1 MKALRLSFPRCL
13 MFCVLCGAGFTVN
26 LSYADTLLAIT
37 DIHFNPLHGL
47 TKAQFQQLTEKP
59 TWQWGDYFESLAQ
72 APSQPGEDSNYALMA
87 TALDAAKREA
97 PEASFV
103 LYMGDFL
110 AHDWQASYDKVARK
124 SLRDDPEAYQEFTKN
139 VLKMLALEFQKR
151 FSDIPIFATLG
162 NDDAFCADY
171 WIQPSS
177 EFNRHFA
184 EIWLPLLK
192 GTVEPKPFTES
203 FHQFGAF
210 TAELRGL
217 SGQRLVVLNS
227 VYWSS
232 SYCDDYFKPDSRGC
246 CQCEN
251 PGPLPGRKQIAW
263 LEQELDL
270 AKRENKRVW
279 LVMHVPPGLDSY
291 AEQKAGGK
299 CLTASMWT
307 PEFTTRYLE
316 IVEKYESVLQVGFAG
331 HTHMDDFRVTM
342 HEGRPL
348 LVHKLVPAVSP
359 IFKNRPAFQI
369 FQWDSARRVVQNWQT
384 YQFDPVAQPKVGVS
398 AWSEEYDA
406 RESYALEEMTGA
418 SVATLIE
425 KATQPTGTAFARAY
439 AQFYSVSAS
448 ELAEKDLPVY
458 FSAVL
463 NPLYSDFAARLTKLQ
478 PGTTVQRGPQGQMRR
493 PKNQ

>member
-1 MKALRLSFPRCL
+1 M
-13 MFCVLCGAGFTVN
+13 
-26 LSYADTLLAIT
+26 
-37 DIHFNPLHGL
+37 
-47 TKAQFQQLTEKP
+47 
-59 TWQWGDYFESLAQ
+59 
-72 APSQPGEDSNYALMA
+72 
-87 TALDAAKREA
+87 
-97 PEASFV
+97 
-103 LYMGDFL
+103 
-110 AHDWQASYDKVARK
+110 
-124 SLRDDPEAYQEFTKN
+124 
-139 VLKMLALEFQKR
+139 
-151 FSDIPIFATLG
+151 
-162 NDDAFCADY
+162 
-171 WIQPSS
+171 
-177 EFNRHFA
+177 
-184 EIWLPLLK
+184 
-192 GTVEPKPFTES
+192 
-203 FHQFGAF
+203 
-210 TAELRGL
+210 
-217 SGQRLVVLNS
+217 NS

-316 IVEKYESVLQVGFAG
+316 IIEKYESVLQVGFAG

-406 RESYALEEMTGA
+406 RESYALEEMTAA

-425 KATQPTGTAFARAY
+425 TATQPTGTAFCAG
-439 AQFYSVSAS
+439 
-448 ELAEKDLPVY
+448 LCPVLLGECLGIGGEG
-458 FSAVL
+458 F
-463 NPLYSDFAARLTKLQ
+463 ARLFQCGTQSTLRRFCSS
-478 PGTTVQRGPQGQMRR
+478 PGRTEARNDGTTWTAGTDAPSQKSVRHLALTT
-493 PKNQ
+493 

>member
-1 MKALRLSFPRCL
+1 MKKICLGFTRCL
-13 MFCVLCGAGFTVN
+13 MLCLLCGAGLTVN
-26 LSYADTLLAIT
+26 LSYADTFLAIT
-37 DIHFNPLHGL
+37 DIHFNPFHGL
-47 TKAQFQQLTEKP
+47 TKAQFQKLTEMP
-59 TWQWGDYFESLAQ
+59 TDQWGDYFESLGQ
-72 APSQPGEDSNYALMA
+72 APSQPGEDSNYALMV
-87 TALDAAKREA
+87 TALDAAKRNA
-97 PEASFV
+97 ADASFV

-110 AHDWQASYDKVARK
+110 AHDWQTSYDNVARK
-124 SLRDDPEAYQEFTKN
+124 SLQDDPEAYQEFTQN
-139 VLKMLALEFQKR
+139 VVKMMALEFQTR
-151 FSDIPIFATLG
+151 FSDIPVFATLG

-184 EIWLPLLK
+184 KIWLPLLK
-192 GTVEPKPFTES
+192 GMVEPTPFRES

-210 TAELRGL
+210 SAELPGL
-217 SGQRLVVLNS
+217 SDQRLVVLNS

-251 PGPLPGRKQIAW
+251 PGPLPGRKQFAW
-263 LEQELDL
+263 LEQELDR
-270 AKRENKRVW
+270 AKQENKRVW

-291 AEQKAGGK
+291 AEQKTGGQ

-316 IVEKYESVLQVGFAG
+316 IVSRYESILQVGFAG

-342 HEGRPL
+342 HQGRPL

-359 IFKNRPAFQI
+359 IFKNRPAFQV
-369 FQWDSARRVVQNWQT
+369 FQWDSARCVVENWQT
-384 YQFDPVAQPKVGVS
+384 YQFDPVPQAKSDAS

-406 RESYALEEMTGA
+406 RESYALEQMTPA

-425 KATQPTGTAFARAY
+425 SATQPGGTAVARAY
-439 AQFYSVSAS
+439 GQFYSVSAW
-448 ELAEKDLPVY
+448 ELSEKDLPIY
-458 FSAVL
+458 FSAIL
-463 NPLYSDFAARLTKLQ
+463 SPLYPDFSARLAKLK
-478 PGTTVQRGPQGQMRR
+478 PGTTIQRGPQGQMRR
-493 PKNQ
+493 PKKQ